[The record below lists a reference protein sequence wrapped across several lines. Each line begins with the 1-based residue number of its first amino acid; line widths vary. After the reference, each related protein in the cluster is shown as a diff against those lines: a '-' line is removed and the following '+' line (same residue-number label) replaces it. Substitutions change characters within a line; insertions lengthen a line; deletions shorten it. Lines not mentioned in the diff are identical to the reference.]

1 MSSPSPTTPPHPPS
15 IVCVCPYCKTGYE
28 WWVNCDCLAEEAD
41 TEEADTEEA
50 DTEEADTE
58 EADTEEADTEEADT
72 EEAEEAWDADFIT
85 CDYCGNRWDGYAQ
98 CTCWGYLNSSA
109 QVIEDEDEEDD
120 TTRNAKGTIIEIDYG
135 TTTDDDEEN
144 DDEDTARNAKGDGI
158 IIEIDYGT
166 TTDEEED

>member
-1 MSSPSPTTPPHPPS
+1 MSSPTTTS

-50 DTEEADTE
+50 
-58 EADTEEADTEEADT
+58 
-72 EEAEEAWDADFIT
+72 EEAWDADFIT
-85 CDYCGNRWDGYAQ
+85 CHYCGNRWDGYAQ

-109 QVIEDEDEEDD
+109 QVNDDEEDD

-135 TTTDDDEEN
+135 TTTDEDEDDDEE
-144 DDEDTARNAKGDGI
+144 EDTTRNAKGGGT

-166 TTDEEED
+166 TTDEEEED

>member
-1 MSSPSPTTPPHPPS
+1 MSSPSPRTPPPN

-50 DTEEADTE
+50 
-58 EADTEEADTEEADT
+58 
-72 EEAEEAWDADFIT
+72 WDADFIT

-98 CTCWGYLNSSA
+98 CNCWGYLNYST
-109 QVIEDEDEEDD
+109 QVIEDEDEEDN

-135 TTTDDDEEN
+135 TTTDEEEEN
-144 DDEDTARNAKGDGI
+144 DDEDTARNAKGAGT